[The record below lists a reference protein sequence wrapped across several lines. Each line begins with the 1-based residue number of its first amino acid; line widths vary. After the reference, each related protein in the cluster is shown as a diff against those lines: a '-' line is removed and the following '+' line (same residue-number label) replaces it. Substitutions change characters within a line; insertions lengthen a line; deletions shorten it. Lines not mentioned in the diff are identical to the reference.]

1 MRLIR
6 CVLAFV
12 IFSGLLVG
20 CATNRNLKV
29 TEVTP
34 NQVELLLDESNPLI
48 LAGTKLKWIS
58 QDRQAQPVS
67 GELDLG
73 VAGTLRGGQFLVIF
87 EDPIYSGYPVA
98 QTVGTST
105 PGIKVRNDFFPSY
118 GPTPSVSM
126 SVQGNHYRSY
136 VLFIPAAQDLVNDVV
151 RFGPRPRPPTSGGFL
166 ENGSLD
172 AVKPVGRDS
181 VSRKFIGR
189 DAVDTDNESDW
200 SSRPASLGV
209 PTPP

>member
-6 CVLAFV
+6 CVLALV
-12 IFSGLLVG
+12 IFSVLLVG
-20 CATNRNLKV
+20 CATNRKLKV
-29 TEVTP
+29 TEVMP
-34 NQVELLLDESNPLI
+34 NQVELLLDEPNPLI

-73 VAGTLRGGQFLVIF
+73 VAGTLQGGQFLEIF
-87 EDPIYSGYPVA
+87 ENSNYTGYPVA

-118 GPTPSVSM
+118 GSTPSVSM
-126 SVQGNHYRSY
+126 SVEGSHYGSY
-136 VLFIPAAQDLVNDVV
+136 IFFVPTAQDLVNDVV
-151 RFGPRPRPPTSGGFL
+151 RFGPRPRPTTSGEFL

-172 AVKPVGRDS
+172 AIKPVGGDS
-181 VSRKFIGR
+181 VSRKFMGR

-200 SSRPASLGV
+200 SSRPVSMGV
-209 PTPP
+209 PTLP